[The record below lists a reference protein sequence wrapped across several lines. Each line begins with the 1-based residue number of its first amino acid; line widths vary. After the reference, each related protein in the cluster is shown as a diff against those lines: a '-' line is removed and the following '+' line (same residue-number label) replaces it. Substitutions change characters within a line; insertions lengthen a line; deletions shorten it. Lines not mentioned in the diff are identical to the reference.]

1 MNKGQIRIKAE
12 YLLDMLSVAYLKN
25 LTENNIEDIKNRLND
40 IKKSDINWETDV
52 VKSVRI
58 KYDAL
63 TNDDTINTHME
74 KWKN

>member
-1 MNKGQIRIKAE
+1 MN
-12 YLLDMLSVAYLKN
+12 N
-25 LTENNIEDIKNRLND
+25 
-40 IKKSDINWETDV
+40 NWETDV